1 MKKTLLLF
9 MIFIC
14 VNISMQAQEA
24 STNMSKVPVSIY
36 TFNSLKKD
44 AHNISSISR
53 RLNINSFYSVI
64 PNNHNVDQKIYPLN
78 FKEIGEQTTEYVY
91 DAYQK
96 YQDKTFLKEFL
107 FANDPTRWNL
117 QRTKNRI
124 QPVPLNK

>member
-1 MKKTLLLF
+1 MH
-9 MIFIC
+9 
-14 VNISMQAQEA
+14 AQEV
-24 STNMSKVPVSIY
+24 STSMSKVSVSIY

-53 RLNINSFYSVI
+53 RLNINPFYSVI

-78 FKEIGEQTTEYVY
+78 FKEIGEQTAEYIY
-91 DAYQK
+91 DDYQK

>member
-64 PNNHNVDQKIYPLN
+64 PNNHNVDEKIYPLN

-107 FANDPTRWNL
+107 FANDPTRWNI

-124 QPVPLNK
+124 EPVPLNK

>member
-64 PNNHNVDQKIYPLN
+64 PNNHNVDEKIYPLN

-91 DAYQK
+91 DDYQK